1 MPFAFELPKVSKCA
15 LLDKRNVMEE
25 QAKNVTP
32 ETQGQVPS
40 LMHEFQ
46 TSDPDTMPMKLLGIF
61 LAIAILLGIGTG
73 YLFTRS
79 SLSSSVPTLSKDGK
93 ALVTKGKLYGSNDKT
108 AFKDSADGMMKN
120 GGIDGEGQYHLER
133 SGGVSQNVYLTSST
147 LDLSNFMNKKVRVW
161 GATQTAKKAGWLM
174 DVGGVEVLE

>member
-1 MPFAFELPKVSKCA
+1 
-15 LLDKRNVMEE
+15 MEE
-25 QAKNVTP
+25 QAKNATAQVP
-32 ETQGQVPS
+32 GQAPS
-40 LMHEFQ
+40 LMHDFQ
-46 TSDPDTMPMKLLGIF
+46 AKDPQIMPTKLIGIF

-79 SLSSSVPTLSKDGK
+79 SFSSAVPLLSKDGK
-93 ALVTKGKLYGSNDKT
+93 AIVTKGKLYGSNDKT
-108 AFKDSADGMMKN
+108 AFKDTADGTMKN

-133 SGGVSQNVYLTSST
+133 PGGVSQNVYLTSST